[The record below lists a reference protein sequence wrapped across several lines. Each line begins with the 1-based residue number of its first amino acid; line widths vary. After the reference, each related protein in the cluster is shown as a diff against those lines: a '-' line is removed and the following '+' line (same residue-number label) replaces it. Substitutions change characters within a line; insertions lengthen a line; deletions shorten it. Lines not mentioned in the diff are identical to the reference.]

1 MAPGR
6 LWARLAPWR
15 WHLLLAVGVVLLVHL
30 SLFSD
35 FMPAYR
41 RLFGRVTLDNVLH
54 VAAFA
59 ALGLVA
65 PLAPRSRARALGVL
79 LALLLLGFGLELV
92 QLAIPN
98 RRCQLYDALGNAL
111 GLAVGGAAGFALRAW
126 LRRSRGG
133 KPGDGACDLSA
144 DEPPAA

>member
-1 MAPGR
+1 MPARGP
-6 LWARLAPWR
+6 WARLKPWR
-15 WHLLLAVGVVLLVHL
+15 WHLLLAAGVALLVHL

-35 FMPAYR
+35 FMPPYR

-54 VAAFA
+54 FAAFA

-65 PLAPRSRARALGVL
+65 PLAPRSRPRALAALAAL
-79 LALLLLGFGLELV
+79 LALGLALELM

-111 GLAVGGAAGFALRAW
+111 GLAAGAAAGFALRGR
-126 LRRSRGG
+126 LRRSA
-133 KPGDGACDLSA
+133 PGPGPR
-144 DEPPAA
+144 PPAPPDTP